1 MKLVKRHGLV
11 GLLFLIVLFMSI
23 PDVSAGSSRLL
34 VTVDDA
40 IYTDLDLDG
49 LEDDILIDMT
59 LTVCPDA
66 ASPRYSEYYLT
77 LRLPSGIEHYALVQ
91 LIGKFSELHMRVLW
105 YNSAWESGWYNLDVT
120 AIAYGGSVLG
130 YVETTYV
137 FDPPTGSG
145 VGDPHIEVL
154 CW

>member
-1 MKLVKRHGLV
+1 M
-11 GLLFLIVLFMSI
+11 FLIVLFMSI
-23 PDVSAGSSRLL
+23 PDASAGSSRLL

-40 IYTDLDLDG
+40 FYADLDLDG
-49 LEDDILIDMT
+49 SEDDILIDMT
-59 LTVCPDA
+59 LTVSENA

-77 LRLPSGIEHYALVQ
+77 LQLPSGIEHRALVQ
-91 LIGKFSELHMRVLW
+91 LIGRFSELHMRVFW
-105 YNSAWESGWYNLDVT
+105 YDSAWESGWYNLDVA

-130 YVETTYV
+130 YVETSYV

-145 VGDPHIEVL
+145 VGDPHIKVL